1 MRFAIYAGRCALA
14 AALTLLAP
22 LAAIASAATA
32 PGSNGPIVFMRFAGA
47 QEDDHSA
54 QLFVRTPS
62 GAERQ
67 ITHVSGGAFDPAWSP
82 DGSRV
87 VFERWASRQR
97 LPDQLYTLNA
107 DGSGLH
113 PLASGC
119 SRTTNCLSDDAP
131 AWSPD
136 GSQIAFVR
144 YALPFV
150 KVHGEDL
157 PSAADLMLV
166 PAGGGAPRSLRHF
179 AGDPLPGHPAWSPD
193 GSKLVF
199 PLSTAKQPTKQSVT
213 LDALNVLD
221 IASGSMRAIT
231 PLALGAEEPDWSPDG
246 TRIVFNSAAGH
257 SQFAYVVRPDG
268 TGLHKIAHRA
278 RNGSTRKD
286 DPRFVDART
295 IRPRWSPDGR
305 KIVFFGDTKAC
316 GSHHLNG
323 CPRGPERLSVFVMNA
338 DGSGARR
345 LTHSRRAE
353 SSPSWAP
360 AR

>member
-1 MRFAIYAGRCALA
+1 MRCPVHVCRCALGVVV
-14 AALTLLAP
+14 ALLVLLP
-22 LAAIASAATA
+22 TSTSATA
-32 PGSNGPIVFMRFAGA
+32 ASSGNGPIVFMRYAGP

-67 ITHVSGGAFDPAWSP
+67 ITHVSGGAFDPVWSP

-97 LPDQLYTLNA
+97 LPDQLYTVNV

-119 SRTTNCLSDDAP
+119 SKATTCLSDDFP

-136 GSQIAFVR
+136 GAQIAFVR

-150 KVHGEDL
+150 RVHGEDL

-166 PAGGGAPRSLRHF
+166 PATGGVPKVLRHF
-179 AGDPLPGHPAWSPD
+179 AGDPLPGHSAWSPD
-193 GSKLVF
+193 GRQLVF

-221 IASGSMRAIT
+221 IASGVLRAIT

-246 TRIVFNSAAGH
+246 TRIVFSSAAGH

-268 TGLHKIAHRA
+268 TGLRKIVHSAH
-278 RNGSTRKD
+278 NHSTHKD
-286 DPRFVDART
+286 DPRRVDART
-295 IRPRWSPDGR
+295 LRPRWSPDGR
-305 KIVFFGDTKAC
+305 RIAFFSDARPCT
-316 GSHHLNG
+316 SHHVNG
-323 CPRGPERLSVFVMNA
+323 CQRGADRLSAFVMNA

-345 LTHSRRAE
+345 LTRSPRAE
-353 SSPSWAP
+353 SSPSWA
-360 AR
+360 AGR